1 MKAGKSQGPNG
12 RVDLFKNLSQRN
24 EIAALLYGGWLRPA
38 REFFGEG
45 ASFMLVIVLQAHER
59 HRRGTDVG
67 VIRPGHAVQAGLIDP
82 RPRHSEPD
90 GGDLRLQVS
99 VVPGKAWGLR
109 NAGGSRGSAGAASR
123 RAGDKVVGVGE
134 KGEAWGPERIEGLHV
149 QDLELGRIGHLLCD
163 GVRSPRDRIGN
174 GSRARRP
181 LK

>member
-45 ASFMLVIVLQAHER
+45 ASFMLVVVPQAHER
-59 HRRGTDVG
+59 HRRGADVG

-90 GGDLRLQVS
+90 GGDLRLHGS
-99 VVPGKAWGLR
+99 VVPGKAWDLR
-109 NAGGSRGSAGAASR
+109 NAGGSRGSAGAARR
-123 RAGDKVVGVGE
+123 RAGDRELVAGE
-134 KGEAWGPERIEGLHV
+134 NGAAAGAARLAGPR
-149 QDLELGRIGHLLCD
+149 
-163 GVRSPRDRIGN
+163 
-174 GSRARRP
+174 
-181 LK
+181 